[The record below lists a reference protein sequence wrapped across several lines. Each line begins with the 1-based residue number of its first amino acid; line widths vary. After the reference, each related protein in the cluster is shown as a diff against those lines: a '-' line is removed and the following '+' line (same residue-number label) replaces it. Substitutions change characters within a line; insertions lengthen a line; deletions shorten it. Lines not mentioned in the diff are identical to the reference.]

1 MSERY
6 TWCFACGEDNPKGL
20 HLQFEWVGET
30 RYQTVFVAGP
40 EHQSYNGLVHG
51 GIISTLLDEVMGG
64 YVYQKT
70 GRPAFTARLEVRYRQ
85 PTPIG
90 VPVTVGAALEKQR
103 GRLYEMKSEVKLPDG
118 TITAEAQARVLL
130 AEGE

>member
-1 MSERY
+1 MSKEY
-6 TWCFACGEDNPKGL
+6 NWCFACGEENPKGL
-20 HLQFEWVGET
+20 HMQFEWIDEVC
-30 RYQTVFVAGP
+30 YQAVFTAGV

-90 VPVTVGAALEKQR
+90 VPVTVGAVLEKQR
-103 GRLYEMKSEVKLPDG
+103 KSKS
-118 TITAEAQARVLL
+118 
-130 AEGE
+130 